1 MNQTAMTDKAAE
13 LIAEMSRIRIE
24 KREEF
29 KETIQN
35 LVDKGELDYAEAI
48 QVMKESRLFEVS
60 PYILTSNEPID
71 ILFEEYNEHCED
83 KYVTV
88 YFTDIVDWIDWSE
101 GEVQEALDAA
111 GIEDPYKLLY
121 DYVMETNYIGYVFD
135 W

>member
-1 MNQTAMTDKAAE
+1 MTDKAAE

-29 KETIQN
+29 KEAIQD
-35 LVDKGELDYAEAI
+35 LVDKEELDYAEAI

-60 PYILTSNEPID
+60 PYILGYADGDRPID
-71 ILFEEYNEHCED
+71 ILLNEYD
-83 KYVTV
+83 KDIEGKYQTIW
-88 YFTDIVDWIDWSE
+88 FTDITDWIDWSE

-121 DYVMETNYIGYVFD
+121 DYVMETNYIGYKFD

>member
-1 MNQTAMTDKAAE
+1 MTDKAAE
-13 LIAEMSRIRIE
+13 LIAEMSRTRIE

-29 KETIQN
+29 KEAIQD
-35 LVDKGELDYAEAI
+35 LVDKEELDYAEAI

-60 PYILTSNEPID
+60 PYILTSNGPID

-101 GEVQEALDAA
+101 GEIQEALDAA

>member
-1 MNQTAMTDKAAE
+1 MTDKAAE

-29 KETIQN
+29 KETIQD
-35 LVDKGELDYAEAI
+35 LVDKRELDYAEAI
-48 QVMKESRLFEVS
+48 QVMKESRLFEIS
-60 PYILTSNEPID
+60 PYILTSNEPIN

-101 GEVQEALDAA
+101 GEIQEALDAA
-111 GIEDPYKLLY
+111 GIGDSYKLLY

>member
-1 MNQTAMTDKAAE
+1 
-13 LIAEMSRIRIE
+13 
-24 KREEF
+24 
-29 KETIQN
+29 
-35 LVDKGELDYAEAI
+35 
-48 QVMKESRLFEVS
+48 MKESRLFEVS

-111 GIEDPYKLLY
+111 GIGDPYKLLY